1 LFSYEQARPTE
12 YSREGFTPFI
22 NSPARHLR
30 LALYP
35 VKKQLEI
42 NLNIL
47 TIFTNLF
54 DFLNNCF
61 INTLM
66 KNIEEMTLEELGLH
80 IRTIRN
86 DVVAVNFVTM
96 DDVEKMF
103 QDQRADWAV
112 EEKELFKSAEF
123 VL

>member
-1 LFSYEQARPTE
+1 
-12 YSREGFTPFI
+12 
-22 NSPARHLR
+22 
-30 LALYP
+30 
-35 VKKQLEI
+35 
-42 NLNIL
+42 
-47 TIFTNLF
+47 
-54 DFLNNCF
+54 
-61 INTLM
+61 M

-123 VL
+123 VLWAISPPIDL